1 MKLVDQSKDPNM
13 NQSRS
18 KWEGW
23 GKCQNGLNWRQHQ
36 NQILETKSKHDTEV
50 SQNRMAGANVKID

>member
-1 MKLVDQSKDPNM
+1 M
-13 NQSRS
+13 NRNRS

-23 GKCQNGLNWRQHQ
+23 GKCQNGLNWRQNQ
-36 NQILETKSKHDTEV
+36 NQNFETKSKHDTEV